1 MIAAR
6 TAAVARCAVAVLALT
21 GCAGAG
27 TKVTADGS
35 QYPISLSRGVRDAD
49 GEIAPQERV
58 AKVGRFHHK
67 TTQYAFF
74 YSAAPVKDKHD
85 ISAFVNRQVAAHGGD
100 AIVNLRVRSQ
110 HCGLDLVP
118 VLNWIPLWPGC
129 VHVDI
134 EGDIV
139 KVAQ

>member
-6 TAAVARCAVAVLALT
+6 MAVVAVAFFALA
-21 GCAGAG
+21 GCAGAR
-27 TKVTADGS
+27 TKVTADAS

-49 GEIAPQERV
+49 GELAPQERV
-58 AKVGRFHHK
+58 VKVGRFHHK
-67 TTQYAFF
+67 ATAIAHF

-85 ISAFVNRQVAAHGGD
+85 ISTFVNRQVSAHGGD

-139 KVAQ
+139 KVTQ

>member
-6 TAAVARCAVAVLALT
+6 LAVVAVAVFALT
-21 GCAGAG
+21 GCAGAR
-27 TKVTADGS
+27 TKVTADAS

-49 GEIAPQERV
+49 GELAAQERV
-58 AKVGRFHHK
+58 VKVGRFRHAA
-67 TTQYAFF
+67 TRYGLF
-74 YSAAPVKDKHD
+74 YSASSVKEKHD
-85 ISAFVNRQVAAHGGD
+85 ISAFVNRQVSAHGGD

-118 VLNWIPLWPGC
+118 VFNWAPLWPGC
-129 VHVDI
+129 VHVAI

-139 KVAQ
+139 KVTP